1 MQRLTTNELSV
12 LALASSGLTTKET
25 AARLGISVNTTKYHL
40 TNVYRKLGVR
50 NRVEALKA
58 YGWLL
63 QHRPSAQVRTILES
77 ATRVAAQIASAVAGS
92 RAAYFLIEGG
102 MVRPFIEQDS
112 LNASGARG
120 FPLGENHHFAEIVA
134 TRRPRVSVV
143 AARPLGPAA
152 RDSVKAVGVTG
163 GAGVPIVVNDSVHGI
178 LAIGMRGEEVP
189 VQLFRRLVELG
200 QLVELALT
208 AVTGIELAK
217 VYGRTE
223 AELPAIS
230 VRPVH
235 SIVSRTASL
244 SSRQISRKTT

>member
-1 MQRLTTNELSV
+1 MQRLTTNELTV

-63 QHRPSAQVRTILES
+63 QHRPSAAVRTILES
-77 ATRVAAQIASAVAGS
+77 ATRVAAQIASAVGGS

-102 MVRPFIEQDS
+102 MVRPFIEEDS
-112 LNASGARG
+112 LNASAGRG
-120 FPLGENHHFAEIVA
+120 FPLAENHHFAEIVA

-143 AARPLGPAA
+143 AMRPLGPAA
-152 RDSVKAVGVTG
+152 RDSVKSVGVTG
-163 GAGVPIVVNDSVHGI
+163 GAGVPIVVDDSVHGI

-208 AVTGIELAK
+208 AVTGIDSAR
-217 VYGRTE
+217 VDGRH
-223 AELPAIS
+223 
-230 VRPVH
+230 RP
-235 SIVSRTASL
+235 
-244 SSRQISRKTT
+244 

>member
-12 LALASSGLTTKET
+12 LALVSSGLTTKET
-25 AARLGISVNTTKYHL
+25 AARLEISVNTAKYHL

-50 NRVEALKA
+50 NRVEALRA

-63 QHRPSAQVRTILES
+63 QHGPSTPVRTILES

-112 LNASGARG
+112 LNTSGGRG

-134 TRRPRVSVV
+134 TRLPRVSAV
-143 AARPLGPAA
+143 ATRTLGPAA
-152 RDSVKAVGVTG
+152 RDSVTAVGVTG
-163 GAGVPIVVNDSVHGI
+163 GAGVPIVVDGSVHGI

-189 VQLFRRLVELG
+189 IQMFRRLVELG

-208 AVTGIELAK
+208 AVTRIDFSAG
-217 VYGRTE
+217 
-223 AELPAIS
+223 
-230 VRPVH
+230 
-235 SIVSRTASL
+235 
-244 SSRQISRKTT
+244 

>member
-63 QHRPSAQVRTILES
+63 QHRPSAAVRTILES
-77 ATRVAAQIASAVAGS
+77 ATRVAAQIASAVGGS

-102 MVRPFIEQDS
+102 MVRPFIEEDS
-112 LNASGARG
+112 LNASAGRG
-120 FPLGENHHFAEIVA
+120 FPLAENHHFAEIVA

-143 AARPLGPAA
+143 ATRPLGPAA
-152 RDSVKAVGVTG
+152 RDSVKSVGVTG
-163 GAGVPIVVNDSVHGI
+163 GAGVPIVVDDSVHGI

-208 AVTGIELAK
+208 AVTGIDLAR
-217 VYGRTE
+217 VYGRH
-223 AELPAIS
+223 
-230 VRPVH
+230 RP
-235 SIVSRTASL
+235 
-244 SSRQISRKTT
+244 